1 MPSPL
6 LAAYKRCADNER
18 LCFGIKGEE
27 DCIDTNDCTVLYS
40 SFANSESTGVL
51 GTVEFELYWN
61 RDTTSGDRYV
71 ALALSNDN
79 KMGSDTVTECILD
92 ASGTPR
98 LAYGW
103 TDGHDGT
110 ENIDTDTSIKELGHS
125 FNDGIVYCR
134 WSRVPVF
141 TIKKS
146 EFDLLNS
153 SYHLLLAYGP
163 LKPDGKN
170 IDFHTQKK
178 ASSTSVNLQKNDGKN
193 IDFHTQKKASSTSV
207 NLQKNGILKGEP
219 IDILI
224 KLHGLFM
231 IIGWLGCVSIAIL
244 IARHYK
250 NSWPDSTLCG
260 VKLWFA

>member
-27 DCIDTNDCTVLYS
+27 DCVDTNDCTVLYS

-61 RDTTSGDRYV
+61 RGTTSGDRYM
-71 ALALSNDN
+71 ALALSNDK

-92 ASGTPR
+92 VSGIPR

-103 TDGHDGT
+103 TDGHDGA

-125 FNDGIVYCR
+125 FNSGIVYCR

-141 TIKKS
+141 TIKNT
-146 EFDLLNS
+146 EFNLLNS
-153 SYHLLLAYGP
+153 SYYLLLAYGP
-163 LKPDGKN
+163 LKP
-170 IDFHTQKK
+170 
-178 ASSTSVNLQKNDGKN
+178 DGKN

-260 VKLWFA
+260 VKLWFAIHRTLMISGVVFII